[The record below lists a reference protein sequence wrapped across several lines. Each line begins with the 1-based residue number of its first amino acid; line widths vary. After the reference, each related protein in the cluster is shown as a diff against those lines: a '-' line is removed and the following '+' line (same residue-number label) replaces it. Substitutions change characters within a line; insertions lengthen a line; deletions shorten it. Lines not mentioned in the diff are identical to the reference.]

1 MANNERFRNHLGN
14 CTGGRRRSP
23 SSVLD
28 DERVRYGCSETVLL
42 LVRRVFAAARC
53 LASSRGRGITGAYLH
68 DRGRTAP
75 ALVGYGLGFDCEIE
89 HHRSAPKPRN
99 RAWYFAAA
107 AAHHAARSRSAHR
120 TI

>member
-53 LASSRGRGITGAYLH
+53 LAPRRGRGITGAYLH

-75 ALVGYGLGFDCEIE
+75 ALVGVRPWVRL
-89 HHRSAPKPRN
+89 RN
-99 RAWYFAAA
+99 RTSSFSPETAEP
-107 AAHHAARSRSAHR
+107 R
-120 TI
+120 